1 MPCTPFTRLVVVI
14 DRAGVTVIDKF
25 AVTVCGVGLES
36 FTCTVKFVV
45 PVAVGLP
52 VMAPVP
58 LIDNPAGNTLPL
70 ASEKV
75 SGRLP
80 PVAVTVAVYELP
92 TTPFCRFVVVICK
105 LLATVIE
112 RTAVAV

>member
-1 MPCTPFTRLVVVI
+1 M
-14 DRAGVTVIDKF
+14 
-25 AVTVCGVGLES
+25 
-36 FTCTVKFVV
+36 KFVV

-80 PVAVTVAVYELP
+80 PVAVTVPVYEFP
-92 TTPFCRFVVVICK
+92 TTPFGRTLVVICK

-112 RTAVAV
+112 RTVVTV